1 MLLQVQDIHTYY
13 GQSHVLQGLSLEV
26 GEREIVSLLGRNG
39 AGKTTTIHSIMG
51 LTPPRAGRILFR
63 GEELSGRPPYQIFRR
78 HIKLVP
84 QGRRIIPSLTVEE
97 NLRFALLMVRSDPR
111 RELARIYEQFP
122 VLQERRNQ
130 KAGHLSGGERQML
143 AIGRALLGKPAL
155 ILMDEPSEGLAPIVV
170 REIMRIITEANE
182 RGVSI
187 LLAEQNVKLAL
198 ETADRHYVIDQGRV
212 QFSGSGEAL
221 RAHPKIME
229 SYLGVAARS

>member
-111 RELARIYEQFP
+111 RELARI
-122 VLQERRNQ
+122 
-130 KAGHLSGGERQML
+130 
-143 AIGRALLGKPAL
+143 
-155 ILMDEPSEGLAPIVV
+155 
-170 REIMRIITEANE
+170 
-182 RGVSI
+182 
-187 LLAEQNVKLAL
+187 
-198 ETADRHYVIDQGRV
+198 
-212 QFSGSGEAL
+212 
-221 RAHPKIME
+221 
-229 SYLGVAARS
+229 

>member
-63 GEELSGRPPYQIFRR
+63 GEELSGQPPYQIFRR

-97 NLRFALLMVRSDPR
+97 NLKFALLMVRSDPR
-111 RELARIYEQFP
+111 RELARIYEQFS

-170 REIMRIITEANE
+170 REIMRIITEVNE

-212 QFSGSGEAL
+212 RFSGSGEAL